1 MLVGLIQS
9 IESLNRIKGLVR
21 KNSLSLSECLWAET
35 LFWSTVVSP
44 WFSACQMQI
53 SASIITW
60 AQLLNIC
67 TNFIASVSLAKPA
80 NTSCER
86 NVCYIFIFLSL
97 TRKWKNYSFGC
108 FLLYH
113 AVCSVSS
120 TTYNLICL
128 SNSQYSRSGSI
139 RWVHN
144 AAKIDTNLKDK
155 KKERKEISVQRWK
168 NLWG

>member
-21 KNSLSLSECLWAET
+21 KNSLSLPECLWAET
-35 LFWSTVVSP
+35 LVWSTVVLP

-67 TNFIASVSLAKPA
+67 TNFYCFCFSGKARLIQVVREMYA
-80 NTSCER
+80 
-86 NVCYIFIFLSL
+86 IFLSL

-108 FLLYH
+108 FLLYR
-113 AVCSVSS
+113 AVYSVSS

-155 KKERKEISVQRWK
+155 KKERKEISVQCWK